1 MIIVSVVL
9 LAGCY
14 NVSEY
19 SGDGHL
25 IDNGVSAATDRYLL
39 NLGVI
44 DLSQRGT
51 KTYRIANLPETNFV
65 TGIEV
70 GVAPEERAIIE
81 KQAVSATILLELS
94 STRGEVVF
102 TKKSN
107 LDTWT
112 WSVLVGESR
121 AFVYERGE
129 PGTYFQPLPQTEY
142 TLILTV
148 LEPDTSQSKYT
159 ASLLA
164 KSGGW
169 K

>member
-1 MIIVSVVL
+1 ML
-9 LAGCY
+9 LTGCY
-14 NVSEY
+14 KVSEY

-25 IDNGVSAATDRYLL
+25 IDNGVTAATDRYVLD
-39 NLGVI
+39 LGAI

-51 KTYRIANLPETNFV
+51 KTYRIANLPETSFV
-65 TGIEV
+65 VGIEI

-81 KQAVSATILLELS
+81 KQAVSAAILLELS
-94 STRGEVVF
+94 SVGGQVLF
-102 TKKSN
+102 TKKST
-107 LDTWT
+107 LDAWT
-112 WSVLVGESR
+112 WSVLVGDLR
-121 AFVYERGE
+121 AFVYGRGE

-142 TLILTV
+142 TLTLTV
-148 LEPDTSQSKYT
+148 LEPDTSQSNYT